1 MLWVDRHRPKKLEDV
16 ELHPEVTNLL
26 THLADSGD
34 MPHLLFYGP
43 SGSGKKTRVMALL
56 HRIYGPNVFNIKLEH
71 KSMQVTDSK
80 TIDFT
85 TLSSPYHIDMN
96 PSDAGNYDRVVVME
110 LIREIAQTAP
120 MVSSGTLHTGVSS
133 AKKGDQGGTVAN
145 LPKFKV
151 IVLNEVEKMSRG
163 AQQALRR
170 TMEKYVNTCRLI
182 LITSSTSRLIAPLRS
197 RCIGVR
203 VAAHGL
209 ENTTQAVRRVCME
222 ENLAVPSTTFLSTLH
237 HRSNGNLRRALLM
250 LEAAKMNRCDMGGT
264 GLDIPRPDWL
274 LFIEEIV
281 SDIIKEQT
289 PKKLHD
295 IRIKYYEL
303 MSQCVPGEVL
313 MQSLV
318 DGLMMAVDPSLRRDI
333 VSAAAQYDHQMKL
346 GTKPIVH
353 LEAFTATVMKL
364 LKTNAITAL

>member
-16 ELHPEVTNLL
+16 ELHPEVSNLL
-26 THLADSGD
+26 AHLADSGD

-56 HRIYGPNVFNIKLEH
+56 HRIYGQSVFNIKLEH
-71 KSMQVTDSK
+71 KSMAVTESK

-120 MVSSGTLHTGVSS
+120 MMTASTLQGLNN
-133 AKKGDQGGTVAN
+133 AKKAQADTPASGV
-145 LPKFKV
+145 PKYKV
-151 IVLNEVEKMSRG
+151 IVLNEVDKMSRG

-170 TMEKYVNTCRLI
+170 TMEKYVNTCRLV
-182 LITSSTSRLIAPLRS
+182 LISSSTSRLIAPLRS

-209 ENTTQAVRRVCME
+209 DGTTTAVRRVCNE
-222 ENLAVPSTTFLSTLH
+222 ENLSMPSPAFLSTLH
-237 HRSNGNLRRALLM
+237 HRSSGNLRRALLM
-250 LEAAKMNRCDMGGT
+250 LEAAKMNRCDLNGT
-264 GLDIPRPDWL
+264 GLDIPQPDWSL
-274 LFIEEIV
+274 YIQEIV
-281 SDIIKEQT
+281 TDILKEQS

-295 IRIKYYEL
+295 IRLKYYEL
-303 MSQCVPGEVL
+303 MGQCVPGEIL
-313 MQSLV
+313 MQALV
-318 DGLMMAVDPSLRRDI
+318 DGLLMAVDPSLRRDI
-333 VSAAAQYDHQMKL
+333 IAAAAVYDHQMKL
-346 GTKPIVH
+346 GTKAIVH

-364 LKTNAITAL
+364 LKTNAIVSL

>member
-16 ELHPEVTNLL
+16 ELLPEVTNLL

-56 HRIYGPNVFNIKLEH
+56 HRIYGQNVFSIKLEH

-120 MVSSGTLHTGVSS
+120 MVSSGTLMGMSS
-133 AKKGDQGGTVAN
+133 AKKAAADAPTN
-145 LPKFKV
+145 IPKFKV
-151 IVLNEVEKMSRG
+151 IVLNEVDKMSRG

-170 TMEKYVNTCRLI
+170 TMEKYVNTCRLV
-182 LITSSTSRLIAPLRS
+182 LISSSTSRLIAPLRS

-209 ENTTQAVRRVCME
+209 DGTTTAVRRVCAE
-222 ENLAVPSTTFLSTLH
+222 ENLAVPSPAFLATLH

-250 LEAAKMNRCDMGGT
+250 LEAAKMNRCDLNGT
-264 GLDIPRPDWL
+264 GLDIPQPDWSL
-274 LFIEEIV
+274 YIQEIV
-281 SDIIKEQT
+281 TDILKEQS

-303 MSQCVPGEVL
+303 MGQCVPGEIL

-318 DGLMMAVDPSLRRDI
+318 DGLLLAVDPSLRRDVI
-333 VSAAAQYDHQMKL
+333 SAAALYDHQMKM
-346 GTKPIVH
+346 GTKAIVH

-364 LKTNAITAL
+364 LKTSAIVSL